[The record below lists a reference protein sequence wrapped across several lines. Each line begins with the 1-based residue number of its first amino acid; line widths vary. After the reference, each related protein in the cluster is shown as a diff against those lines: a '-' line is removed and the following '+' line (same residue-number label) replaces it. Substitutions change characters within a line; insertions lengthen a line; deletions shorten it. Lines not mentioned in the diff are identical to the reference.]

1 MKTVAFVPIKL
12 NSERLPMKNIKPFT
26 NGDPLITYILATL
39 QEVSGIDESYVYC
52 SSDEVRQYIPEGIK
66 FLKRD
71 PYYDLSDTKFNE
83 VLRSF
88 AQQVDADTYVLTHVT
103 APFLRAES
111 IEEGIRKVNLE
122 GYDSAFAVRPL
133 QEFLWKDNKPYNYEL
148 ENIPRTQ
155 DLDRLYMESCG
166 LYVYRKCL
174 IEHGRRIGDNPF
186 LIPITEIEACDI
198 NTEEDFYLA
207 DAIYNYR
214 RMMGR
219 QEKKSDE

>member
-12 NSERLPMKNIKPFT
+12 NSERLPMKNIRAFT
-26 NGDPLITYILATL
+26 NGNPLIAYILETL
-39 QEVSGIDESYVYC
+39 KKVSGIDESYVYC
-52 SSDEVRQYIPEGIK
+52 SSDAIKPYIPDGIK

-71 PYYDLSDTKFNE
+71 PYYDLSNTRFNE

-88 AQQVDADTYVLTHVT
+88 AEIIDADTYVLTHAT

-122 GYDSAFAVRPL
+122 GYDSAFTVRTM
-133 QEFLWKDNKPYNYEL
+133 QEFLWKDNRPFNYDL
-148 ENIPRTQ
+148 KSIPRTQ
-155 DLDRLYMESCG
+155 DLEKLYVESCG
-166 LYVYRKCL
+166 LYIYKRKL
-174 IEHGRRIGDNPF
+174 IEHGKRIGENPF
-186 LIPITEIEACDI
+186 LLQITDIEACDI

-214 RMMGR
+214 LMKG
-219 QEKKSDE
+219 